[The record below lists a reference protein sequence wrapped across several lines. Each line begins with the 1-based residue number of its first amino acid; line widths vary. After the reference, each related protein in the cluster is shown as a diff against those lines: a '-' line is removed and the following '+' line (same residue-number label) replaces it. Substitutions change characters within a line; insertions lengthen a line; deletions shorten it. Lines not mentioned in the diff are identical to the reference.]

1 MKGSLSHCCC
11 SCCHSDGDGTVTCGE
26 PHLFQRPPSKQIIRA
41 DYTSVFI
48 SFNGEMMKIRN
59 GRRRP
64 GLPSAQMCHHG
75 TSTLGSNPLGGHSE
89 CQLRL
94 SRRRDQRAWRLAQT
108 IAGTLFWGI
117 SWQPIKF
124 LCLFNN
130 LRSTDIQK
138 GLILTIPGVLGV
150 SGGLCVKLPLWLVE
164 TVCGFL
170 LLRPIASIDWL
181 LLRITRWKEKNYACA
196 SLQHNTRGCKY
207 CLYEKQES

>member
-1 MKGSLSHCCC
+1 MANRLLCQPVIKGSLSYCCC

-26 PHLFQRPPSKQIIRA
+26 PHLFHRPPSKQIIRA

-64 GLPSAQMCHHG
+64 GLSSAQMCHDD
-75 TSTLGSNPLGGHSE
+75 TSTLGSNPLGGHSK

-94 SRRRDQRAWRLAQT
+94 RRVEGSKGMKTGTQQQLAHCFV
-108 IAGTLFWGI
+108 ASHDGPHLYFL
-117 SWQPIKF
+117 IKF

-181 LLRITRWKEKNYACA
+181 LLRITRWK
-196 SLQHNTRGCKY
+196 
-207 CLYEKQES
+207 